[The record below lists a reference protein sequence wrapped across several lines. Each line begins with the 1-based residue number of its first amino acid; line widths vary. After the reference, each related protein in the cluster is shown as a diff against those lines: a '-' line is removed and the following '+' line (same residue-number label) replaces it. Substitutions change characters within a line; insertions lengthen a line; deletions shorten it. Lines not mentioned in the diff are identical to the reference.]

1 MKEGF
6 VIAVAIV
13 FGAYITYKRFQ
24 HRFTPRQVENSSRRR
39 KLLIADCV
47 ARRRASRPP
56 TGKNKNALTV
66 PG

>member
-24 HRFTPRQVENSSRRR
+24 HRFTPRQVE
-39 KLLIADCV
+39 KLIPAKKT
-47 ARRRASRPP
+47 SHS
-56 TGKNKNALTV
+56 
-66 PG
+66 